1 MMSRERDLQIDET
14 RTIPGHALSW
24 TAARA
29 SGPGGQ
35 HVNRTESK
43 VQLTLD
49 PNQVYWLLGPVRERL
64 IRLAGHQADGAGHI
78 TIASQE
84 HREQSRNL
92 EEARGRMAELV
103 RTALIRPKRRIATKP
118 TKGSIRRRLDEKR
131 RTSIKKN
138 ERQRREDE

>member
-1 MMSRERDLQIDET
+1 MPRERDLYIDET

-24 TAARA
+24 SAARA

-49 PNQVYWLLGPVRERL
+49 PNQVFWLIGPIRERL
-64 IRLAGHQADGAGHI
+64 LRLAGHQADGSGQI

-92 EEARGRMAELV
+92 DEARERMAELV
-103 RTALIRPKRRIATKP
+103 RKALVRPKRRIATKP
-118 TKGSIRRRLDEKR
+118 TKGSIRRRLDDKR
-131 RTSIKKN
+131 HTSIKKN
-138 ERQRREDE
+138 ERQRRDDD